1 MNPQAIFG
9 PVLALM
15 LLTCL
20 VWVYMY
26 AQRIPFIVRTRMRP
40 EQMTPIGFAQLSP
53 PAVANPSDNLKNL
66 FELPTLFY
74 ALCLVLYAVGRVDP
88 LGLFAAWWFVAFRY
102 AHSVVHCTF
111 NHILLRFAMYALSAA
126 ALWFMVLRA
135 VAWVLWRI
143 PPGGAHG

>member
-9 PVLALM
+9 PVVALM
-15 LLTCL
+15 LLTFL

-26 AQRIPFIVRTRMRP
+26 ARRIPFIVASRMQP

-53 PAVANPSDNLKNL
+53 PAVSNPSDNLKNL
-66 FELPTLFY
+66 FELPTVFY
-74 ALCLVLYAVGRVDP
+74 ALCLLLYVVGRVDA
-88 LGLFAAWWFVAFRY
+88 LGLYAAWWFVFFRY
-102 AHSVVHCTF
+102 CHSLVHCTF

-135 VAWVLWRI
+135 VGWLVWR
-143 PPGGAHG
+143 PA